1 MHKFTPFP
9 KARVVKF
16 TNPVNMEQNI
26 QEIIPG
32 FDGKKKQL
40 TAWLTTVK
48 TTLDLCRNSV
58 TPEIFSVY
66 EQTAINKIEGKARDT
81 ICVNGNP
88 ANFEEVAEI
97 LQNVYAR

>member
-1 MHKFTPFP
+1 M
-9 KARVVKF
+9 
-16 TNPVNMEQNI
+16 
-26 QEIIPG
+26 
-32 FDGKKKQL
+32 
-40 TAWLTTVK
+40 K
-48 TTLDLCRNSV
+48 TTLDLFRNSV